1 MSINECIIYLTW
13 YFHSYPQFFKIPFF
27 PLVSIFAIFFFR
39 RAKPYIVRHF
49 TGKHLPTSI
58 VACTGQMKIYGKKT
72 SVCSIYYKKKHEL
85 SFLYLRIRNKNIQS
99 PELIYFYLT
108 AAFFTY
114 PRVFW
119 KTENK
124 IPYCS
129 WYRFVFPFRKI
140 SVR

>member
-1 MSINECIIYLTW
+1 MHNIFNLVFSFLPPIFKNSIFSISIYLC
-13 YFHSYPQFFKIPFF
+13 Y
-27 PLVSIFAIFFFR
+27 FFFR

-72 SVCSIYYKKKHEL
+72 SVCSMYYKKKHEL

-114 PRVFW
+114 PRVF
-119 KTENK
+119 
-124 IPYCS
+124 
-129 WYRFVFPFRKI
+129 
-140 SVR
+140 